1 MATADDANEIARLRR
16 QRAASL
22 AVAVAAEERK
32 RAIEEEIARAARSGS
47 SNTLG
52 ELREALA
59 TATATAQ
66 QSRATHA
73 DLRET
78 IAVRLGEWLRQT
90 PPDIVARMSDAAPF
104 VLLPVRIETRFTQGA
119 RGTELRVRIYP
130 DDIAVGA
137 PPDMLSK
144 DERTAGEAYW
154 RARAA
159 AAAAGAGAAEHK
171 QYEGAWNAIA
181 THHGEYR
188 AGWIVRETRA
198 TNWDPSQGEP
208 SPGADALVFPLPG
221 DPSDPPVPRAEALPD
236 CFAVVLI
243 AGDHVVRTEYGRPVP
258 DDLALGPDAAQA
270 DTWLQ
275 RDPVTGRL
283 VAADS
288 LKWLIDFDAAEQ
300 VGMALRIPLS
310 APFDTQG
317 FDRLLVI
324 GVRGAAA
331 TKDGPATLEALLA
344 KHRYG
349 GGCSIV
355 RNGTPTNNTESAR
368 SGWQPAST
376 ESAQLFTIE
385 DAPPSI
391 TPQPGVLG
399 TADGWRLHRLLGVS
413 EAFTRRLPNA
423 ASTDIAEALAMNR
436 AAIAGTLDDFVH
448 EFLNGPVSPPAA
460 AALHRFSIDGVSG
473 RGLYPALRVGRQ
485 PYSIV
490 VTSAWPRWA
499 PEEKLVLARLDGYD
513 IERGLHTLISAH
525 RARWDAF
532 GKAAVH
538 ASQPSDKPF
547 DRLMRI
553 IGLLASSVEF
563 ASRKAVSDAYVEQRL
578 RFGGATA
585 AAIRT
590 WFARL
595 TAARIASF
603 NAIGFPAKIG
613 AKEPLL
619 AEIAFLDHTD
629 PWQAPIVDRDPR
641 VPLSERDTI
650 APFDGTRNYLHWLAT
665 ASREDLKAERFR
677 GADGA
682 SVGRP
687 AALLYALLRH
697 ALLAALEQDVLGL
710 ARDKGLAFFD
720 VITQDPLIANIGAAQ
735 HVLRKD
741 YLEVDA
747 ARLGIAP
754 RPKALAD
761 YVLEDLPRRPRRC
774 MAMPYGSPSGLAAGA
789 ADVAAGVV
797 RCAPI
802 RHRGGAFG
810 RRPLGLACPNR
821 RADRSGQGCRQADRG
836 SAGARAHA
844 AQHDIPALAGE
855 RTRAVAR
862 ARAASRYRAA
872 EPDGRGA
879 RNLRPVLC
887 DRAAL
892 SLPYHPG
899 AGALERRRRTGHERC
914 VRDRGLATIDRA
926 GAAAHR

>member
-490 VTSAWPRWA
+490 VTSAWHAGPRRRSSSSRA
-499 PEEKLVLARLDGYD
+499 STATISNADCTRL
-513 IERGLHTLISAH
+513 S
-525 RARWDAF
+525 
-532 GKAAVH
+532 
-538 ASQPSDKPF
+538 
-547 DRLMRI
+547 
-553 IGLLASSVEF
+553 
-563 ASRKAVSDAYVEQRL
+563 
-578 RFGGATA
+578 
-585 AAIRT
+585 
-590 WFARL
+590 
-595 TAARIASF
+595 ARIA
-603 NAIGFPAKIG
+603 
-613 AKEPLL
+613 
-619 AEIAFLDHTD
+619 
-629 PWQAPIVDRDPR
+629 
-641 VPLSERDTI
+641 
-650 APFDGTRNYLHWLAT
+650 
-665 ASREDLKAERFR
+665 
-677 GADGA
+677 
-682 SVGRP
+682 
-687 AALLYALLRH
+687 
-697 ALLAALEQDVLGL
+697 
-710 ARDKGLAFFD
+710 
-720 VITQDPLIANIGAAQ
+720 
-735 HVLRKD
+735 
-741 YLEVDA
+741 
-747 ARLGIAP
+747 
-754 RPKALAD
+754 
-761 YVLEDLPRRPRRC
+761 
-774 MAMPYGSPSGLAAGA
+774 
-789 ADVAAGVV
+789 
-797 RCAPI
+797 
-802 RHRGGAFG
+802 RGGM
-810 RRPLGLACPNR
+810 
-821 RADRSGQGCRQADRG
+821 RSGKRPCMPR
-836 SAGARAHA
+836 S
-844 AQHDIPALAGE
+844 PP
-855 RTRAVAR
+855 T
-862 ARAASRYRAA
+862 SR
-872 EPDGRGA
+872 
-879 RNLRPVLC
+879 
-887 DRAAL
+887 
-892 SLPYHPG
+892 S
-899 AGALERRRRTGHERC
+899 TG
-914 VRDRGLATIDRA
+914 
-926 GAAAHR
+926 